1 MYELVLPNTGEENF
15 FLESRKLFKSN
26 NISFRVTTIF
36 VPGPGCS
43 NLRLVRNLNAD
54 NYESLNSKFSLTVFA
69 YLMIVCSRNNRENY
83 RENYLG
89 KMLLTKV
96 TRVKSNP
103 RLRANRPSNNWDLSS
118 PGISNRGFPI
128 SASKRNGGILGS
140 VSYNRIL

>member
-1 MYELVLPNTGEENF
+1 MYELVWPNAGEENF
-15 FLESRKLFKSN
+15 SLESRKLFESN

-43 NLRLVRNLNAD
+43 NPRLVRNLNSD

-69 YLMIVCSRNNRENY
+69 YNLMIVCSRNNRENY
-83 RENYLG
+83 LG
-89 KMLLTKV
+89 KMLLTKEKV

-103 RLRANRPSNNWDLSS
+103 RLSANRPSNNWDLGS
-118 PGISNRGFPI
+118 PGISNPGFPI